1 MLCRFQFGCWLLQSL
16 GGSAQLG
23 GATTSHWSNSCKNGG
38 FPSSIYQIS
47 LDKSFVFLKP
57 LFARKVFCDIH
68 TIRFEV
74 KINYSYDLDTMSK
87 ILETWETQ
95 KGTSPHHLITR
106 SRILEEK
113 ELVLAQ
119 MKTPQELTLCVSL
132 RLPITSQAEFSPI

>member
-1 MLCRFQFGCWLLQSL
+1 
-16 GGSAQLG
+16 
-23 GATTSHWSNSCKNGG
+23 
-38 FPSSIYQIS
+38 
-47 LDKSFVFLKP
+47 
-57 LFARKVFCDIH
+57 
-68 TIRFEV
+68 
-74 KINYSYDLDTMSK
+74 MSK

-95 KGTSPHHLITR
+95 KGTSPHHPITR